1 MMLAIGIVWGGVYW
15 FRESKKDGRV
25 ALIYAGGLA
34 GAFLGA
40 KLAFLFAEGWLYF
53 HDPNRWL
60 IWLSGKSI
68 MGALPGGWAGVEIA
82 KKVLGYRLTTGDRFA
97 ILLPLPLTLGR
108 IGCLNAGC
116 CGGAMCAF
124 GRWPA
129 VPVEMGFQ
137 AVALMVLL
145 IMRWKHWQTGQHFH
159 IYLIGYGMFRFLHE
173 FLRAT
178 PKPFYGI
185 SGYQIVALATVVA
198 AMVAYSRRKWSAG
211 FSRLVSP
218 SNAVRAKEQ

>member
-1 MMLAIGIVWGGVYW
+1 MLAIGIVWGGVYW

-25 ALIYAGGLA
+25 ALIYAAGLA

-68 MGALPGGWAGVEIA
+68 TGALPGGWAGVEIA
-82 KKVLGYRLTTGDRFA
+82 KKVLGYRHTTGDRFA
-97 ILLPLPLTLGR
+97 MLLPVPLILGR

-124 GRWPA
+124 GLWPA

-137 AVALMVLL
+137 LAALLALL
-145 IMRWKHWQTGQHFH
+145 VMRRNRWQTGQHFH
-159 IYLIGYGMFRFLHE
+159 LYLMAYGIFRIAHE

-178 PKPFYGI
+178 PKPFFGI
-185 SGYQIVALATVVA
+185 SGYQIFALATAAAAALAWQRRRAATGGLPAVV
-198 AMVAYSRRKWSAG
+198 S
-211 FSRLVSP
+211 
-218 SNAVRAKEQ
+218 